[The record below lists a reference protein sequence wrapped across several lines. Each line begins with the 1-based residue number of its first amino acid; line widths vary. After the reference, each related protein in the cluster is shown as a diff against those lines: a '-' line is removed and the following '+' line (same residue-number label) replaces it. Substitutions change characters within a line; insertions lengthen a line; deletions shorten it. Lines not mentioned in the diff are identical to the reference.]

1 MRTSQPLAGPA
12 FDQGAY
18 YHVLLRGRLDSSWSE
33 DLAGM
38 TVTAAAE
45 PGVEPAQD
53 SGEEPVTLL
62 AGWLLDQ
69 AALYGLLQYTYNLGL
84 TILAVRRIDG
94 PILDQG
100 APSDVR
106 IDCA

>member
-1 MRTSQPLAGPA
+1 MIEAMRNSQPLGGPA

-18 YHVLLRGRLDSSWSE
+18 YHILLRGRLDASWSE

-38 TVTAAAE
+38 TVSAAAE
-45 PGVEPAQD
+45 PGLEPAA
-53 SGEEPVTLL
+53 EPVTLL

-84 TILAVRRIDG
+84 TILAVRRSDG
-94 PILDQG
+94 PILD
-100 APSDVR
+100 
-106 IDCA
+106 

>member
-1 MRTSQPLAGPA
+1 MRDTQPLGGSA
-12 FDQGAY
+12 FDQGAH
-18 YHVLLRGRLDSSWSE
+18 YHILLRGQLDSSWSE

-38 TVTAAAE
+38 TVTPVTE
-45 PGVEPAQD
+45 PGLESAEEPAT
-53 SGEEPVTLL
+53 SL

-69 AALYGLLQYTYNLGL
+69 AALYGLLQCTYNLGL
-84 TILAVRRIDG
+84 TILAVKRIDG

-100 APSDVR
+100 APSNVR

>member
-1 MRTSQPLAGPA
+1 MRNSRPLAGPA

-18 YHVLLRGRLDSSWSE
+18 YHILLRGRLDASWSE

-45 PGVEPAQD
+45 LGLEPA
-53 SGEEPVTLL
+53 EEPATSL

-69 AALYGLLQYTYNLGL
+69 AALYGLLQYIYNLGL
-84 TILAVRRIDG
+84 TILAVRRSDG
-94 PILDQG
+94 PILEPG

-106 IDCA
+106 IDCT